1 MTSERMSVS
10 SSDLFIRGQP
20 PWPLFPDFHGVL
32 NDLVKQVGII
42 PECPDQSL
50 PRSRCR

>member
-1 MTSERMSVS
+1 MSVS

-32 NDLVKQVGII
+32 NDLVKQVGIV
-42 PECPDQSL
+42 PQCPDQSL